1 MRGRWGW
8 FLAPHTLPNVHAS
21 PWLVP
26 LVLKKTKMC
35 KKCSRNT
42 FPFGTNA
49 VPFVT
54 TLLQAQNLFVCSFF
68 FFFFTFSSFLFWAC
82 NFECEWAEKVFWHIC
97 LRYNCMYACLFKLIR
112 TRSVNTSIGDNFLVC
127 DPIWMHDA
135 LF

>member
-1 MRGRWGW
+1 MG
-8 FLAPHTLPNVHAS
+8 LISCPPQVAKIACQPMVCP
-21 PWLVP
+21 
-26 LVLKKTKMC
+26 VLKKTKMC

-68 FFFFTFSSFLFWAC
+68 FFFLLFQVSFFGHAILNVNGQKKC
-82 NFECEWAEKVFWHIC
+82 FWHVC
-97 LRYNCMYACLFKLIR
+97 LRYNCMYACPFKLIR

-127 DPIWMHDA
+127 DPI
-135 LF
+135 